1 MKSRLGLLANR
12 FERRALATRMRLA
25 GLLHRQRAEA
35 ATAGDGV
42 AEWMTWIG
50 PASAPEGRR
59 RVMEHLE
66 TGAQQLIDLQVR
78 HEAERKNL
86 ETMWLR
92 LDETARLL
100 NRAASRRAR
109 RSIETGGE
117 E

>member
-1 MKSRLGLLANR
+1 MNSRLGVLAKR
-12 FERRALATRMRLA
+12 FELRALATRLRLA
-25 GLLHRQRAEA
+25 GLLHRQRSEVS
-35 ATAGDGV
+35 TTGDGV

-50 PASAPEGRR
+50 AASAPEGRR
-59 RVMEHLE
+59 RVMEQLE
-66 TGAQQLIDLQVR
+66 TDAQQLIDLQVR
-78 HEAERKNL
+78 HEAEQKNL

>member
-1 MKSRLGLLANR
+1 MSGRLALIAKR
-12 FERRALATRMRLA
+12 FELRALATRMRLA
-25 GLLHRQRAEA
+25 GLLHRQRTEA
-35 ATAGDGV
+35 ATTGDGV

-50 PASAPEGRR
+50 PARAPAERR
-59 RVMEHLE
+59 RVMEHQE
-66 TGAQQLIDLQVR
+66 TNAQQLIDLQVR
-78 HEAERKNL
+78 HEAERRNL